1 MLGTPFSDFLGC
13 IRNSED
19 RTMSRSPLLAL
30 GVGAALLIA
39 IAGMAIGSGA
49 AAGLSPAGLS
59 SSDLALISSVVGLIK
74 QDYVHPIAE
83 DRLADDTLKGLL
95 TRLDPHSAYL
105 DEREYREVRDEMS
118 GKFGGIGVEIEDQAG
133 IPMVISPIDGTPAA
147 EAGIQPGDRIIA
159 VDGKGTAGMDA
170 TQVVNAVRGKPG
182 SAVTLTISRNTEKPF
197 DVTLNRSVI
206 QVHTVVSKLQPNGIG
221 YLRISQFEEATP
233 RDLKQ
238 AIATLRQNAGGKLK
252 GLVLDLRN
260 DPGGLLNS
268 AVEVSRDFLDGGTI
282 VSVHGRNRSDDHV
295 YQARAHGDLV
305 PGTPIAVLINGASAS
320 ASEIVTG
327 ALQDLH
333 RATVLGTRSF
343 GKGSVQSIIALNGH
357 GALRLTTGLYY
368 TPSGRSIQGEGI
380 DPDVTVEAPKEE
392 QVTGAMPLRESML
405 HGAFTNPG
413 PLAKTNRGA
422 SENPIP
428 QREEYSAPI
437 RTKVIGTPEDAQLQ
451 AALGYLART
460 TAQRS

>member
-1 MLGTPFSDFLGC
+1 MT
-13 IRNSED
+13 RA
-19 RTMSRSPLLAL
+19 PLLAL
-30 GVGAALLIA
+30 GLSAALLIA
-39 IAGMAIGSGA
+39 IASMAIGSGG
-49 AAGLSPAGLS
+49 AAGLTP
-59 SSDLALISSVVGLIK
+59 SDLALISSVVELVK
-74 QDYVHPIAE
+74 QDYVHPIAD
-83 DRLADDTLKGLL
+83 DRLTQDALKGML

-118 GKFGGIGVEIEDQAG
+118 GKFGGIGVEIEDQVG
-133 IPMVISPIDGTPAA
+133 IPIVISPIDGTPAA
-147 EAGIQPGDRIIA
+147 EAGLQPGDRIVA
-159 VDGKGTAGMDA
+159 VDGKGTDGMDS

-182 SAVTLTISRNTEKPF
+182 SAVTLTISRDKDKPF
-197 DVTLNRSVI
+197 DVTLNRSLI

-221 YLRISQFEEATP
+221 YLRISQFEENTP
-233 RDLKQ
+233 HDLKQ
-238 AIATLRQNAGGKLK
+238 AVATLQQTAGGKLK

-260 DPGGLLNS
+260 DPGGLVNS

-282 VSVHGRNRSDDHV
+282 VSVRGRSRTDDQV
-295 YQARAHGDLV
+295 YKARIHGDLV

-327 ALQDLH
+327 ALQDHH
-333 RATVLGTRSF
+333 RATVLGTQSF

-380 DPDVTVEAPKEE
+380 APDVTVEAPKEE

-405 HGAFTNPG
+405 NGAFTNPG
-413 PLAKTNRGA
+413 PLAKTNGGA
-422 SENPIP
+422 GENPAP
-428 QREEYSAPI
+428 LRADYSAPI
-437 RTKVIGTPEDAQLQ
+437 QTKFIGTPEDAQLQ

>member
-1 MLGTPFSDFLGC
+1 MT
-13 IRNSED
+13 RA
-19 RTMSRSPLLAL
+19 PLLAL
-30 GVGAALLIA
+30 GLSAALLIA
-39 IAGMAIGSGA
+39 IASMAISGG
-49 AAGLSPAGLS
+49 AAGLTP
-59 SSDLALISSVVGLIK
+59 SDLALISSVVELVK
-74 QDYVHPIAE
+74 QDYVHPIAD
-83 DRLADDTLKGLL
+83 DRLTQDALKGML

-133 IPMVISPIDGTPAA
+133 IPIVISPIDGTPAA
-147 EAGIQPGDRIIA
+147 EAGLQPGDRIVA
-159 VDGKGTAGMDA
+159 VDGKGTDGMDA

-182 SAVTLTISRNTEKPF
+182 SVVTLTISRDTDKPF
-197 DVTLNRSVI
+197 DVTLNRSLI
-206 QVHTVVSKLQPNGIG
+206 QVHTIVSKLQPNGIG
-221 YLRISQFEEATP
+221 YLRISQFEENTP
-233 RDLKQ
+233 HDLQQ
-238 AIATLRQNAGGKLK
+238 AIATLQQNAGGKLK

-260 DPGGLLNS
+260 DPGGLVNS

-282 VSVHGRNRSDDHV
+282 VSVRGRSRTDDQV
-295 YQARAHGDLV
+295 YKARTHGDLV
-305 PGTPIAVLINGASAS
+305 PGTPMAVLINGASAS

-327 ALQDLH
+327 ALQDHH
-333 RATVLGTRSF
+333 RATVLGTQSF

-380 DPDVTVEAPKEE
+380 APDVTVEAPKEE

-405 HGAFTNPG
+405 NGAFTNPG
-413 PLAKTNRGA
+413 PLAKTNGGA
-422 SENPIP
+422 GENPAP
-428 QREEYSAPI
+428 QRAAYSAPI
-437 RTKVIGTPEDAQLQ
+437 QTKFIGTPEDAQLQ

>member
-1 MLGTPFSDFLGC
+1 MT
-13 IRNSED
+13 RA
-19 RTMSRSPLLAL
+19 PLLAL
-30 GVGAALLIA
+30 GLSAALLIA
-39 IAGMAIGSGA
+39 IASMAIGSGGA
-49 AAGLSPAGLS
+49 TGLTP
-59 SSDLALISSVVGLIK
+59 SDLALISSVVELVK
-74 QDYVHPIAE
+74 QDYVHPIGD
-83 DRLADDTLKGLL
+83 DRLTHDALKGML

-133 IPMVISPIDGTPAA
+133 IPIVISPIDGTPAA
-147 EAGIQPGDRIIA
+147 EAGLQPGDRIVAI
-159 VDGKGTAGMDA
+159 DGKGTDGMDA

-182 SAVTLTISRNTEKPF
+182 TAITLTISRNTEKPF

-206 QVHTVVSKLQPNGIG
+206 QVHTVVSKSQPNGIG
-221 YLRISQFEEATP
+221 YVRISQFEEDTP

-238 AIATLRQNAGGKLK
+238 AIATLRQDAGGKLK

-260 DPGGLLNS
+260 DPGGLLNA
-268 AVEVSRDFLDGGTI
+268 AVEVSREFLDGGTI
-282 VSVHGRNRSDDHV
+282 VSVHGRSRGDDQV

-305 PGTPIAVLINGASAS
+305 PGTPIAVLINGATAS

-327 ALQDLH
+327 ALQDQH
-333 RATVLGTRSF
+333 RATVLGTQSF
-343 GKGSVQSIIALNGH
+343 GKGSVQSVIALNGH

-380 DPDVTVEAPKEE
+380 APDVTLEAPKEE

-413 PLAKTNRGA
+413 PLAKTNGGA
-422 SENPIP
+422 VENRAS
-428 QREEYSAPI
+428 QREDYSAPI
-437 RTKVIGTPEDAQLQ
+437 QTKFIGTPEDAQLQ
-451 AALGYLART
+451 AALGYIAHT

>member
-1 MLGTPFSDFLGC
+1 MT
-13 IRNSED
+13 
-19 RTMSRSPLLAL
+19 RSPLFAL
-30 GVGAALLIA
+30 SLSAALLIA
-39 IAGMAIGSGA
+39 IAGMSIGSGA
-49 AAGLSPAGLS
+49 SAGLSP
-59 SSDLALISSVVGLIK
+59 SDLALISSVVELVK
-74 QDYVHPIAE
+74 QDYVHPIADDHLTE
-83 DRLADDTLKGLL
+83 DALKGML

-133 IPMVISPIDGTPAA
+133 IPIVISPIDGTPAA
-147 EAGIQPGDRIIA
+147 EAGLQPGDKIVA
-159 VDGKGTAGMDA
+159 VDGKGTDGMDA

-182 SAVTLTISRNTEKPF
+182 SALTLTISRDTEKPF
-197 DVTLNRSVI
+197 DVTLNRSII
-206 QVHTVVSKLQPNGIG
+206 QIHTVVSKLQPNGIG
-221 YLRISQFEEATP
+221 YLRISQFEEDTP

-238 AIATLRQNAGGKLK
+238 AITTLQQNAGGKLK

-282 VSVHGRNRSDDHV
+282 VSVRGRNRSDDHV
-295 YQARAHGDLV
+295 YNARSHGDLV

-327 ALQDLH
+327 ALQDHH

-368 TPSGRSIQGEGI
+368 TPSGRSIQGDGI
-380 DPDVTVEAPKEE
+380 APDVTVEAPKDE
-392 QVTGAMPLRESML
+392 QVTGVMPLRESML

-413 PLAKTNRGA
+413 SLAKTNSGA
-422 SENPIP
+422 SENLAP
-428 QREEYSAPI
+428 QRKEYSAPI
-437 RTKVIGTPEDAQLQ
+437 KTKIIGTPEDAQLQ
-451 AALGYLART
+451 AALGYLARA

>member
-1 MLGTPFSDFLGC
+1 MT
-13 IRNSED
+13 
-19 RTMSRSPLLAL
+19 RSPLLAL
-30 GVGAALLIA
+30 GLSAALLVV
-39 IAGMAIGSGA
+39 IAGMAIGSSA
-49 AAGLSPAGLS
+49 TAGLSP
-59 SSDLALISSVVGLIK
+59 SDLALISSVMELVK
-74 QDYVHPIAE
+74 QDYVHPIPE
-83 DRLADDTLKGLL
+83 DRLTQDALKGML

-105 DEREYREVRDEMS
+105 DEREYREVRDDMS

-133 IPMVISPIDGTPAA
+133 IPIVISPIDGTPAA
-147 EAGIQPGDRIIA
+147 EAGLQPGDRIVA
-159 VDGKGTAGMDA
+159 VDGKGTDGMDA

-182 SAVTLTISRNTEKPF
+182 SAITLTISRETERPF

-206 QVHTVVSKLQPNGIG
+206 QVHTVVSKLQPSGIG
-221 YLRISQFEEATP
+221 YLRISQFEQDTP

-238 AIATLRQNAGGKLK
+238 AITTLQQDAGGKLK

-282 VSVHGRNRSDDHV
+282 VSVRGRNRSDDQV
-295 YQARAHGDLV
+295 YKARAHGDLV
-305 PGTPIAVLINGASAS
+305 PGTPIAVIINGASAS

-327 ALQDLH
+327 ALQDHH
-333 RATVLGTRSF
+333 RAIVLGTRSF

-380 DPDVTVEAPKEE
+380 TPDVTMEAPKDE

-413 PLAKTNRGA
+413 PLAKTNGGA
-422 SENPIP
+422 SENPAP

-437 RTKVIGTPEDAQLQ
+437 KTKLIGTPEDAQLQ
-451 AALGYLART
+451 EALGYLART

>member
-1 MLGTPFSDFLGC
+1 M
-13 IRNSED
+13 R
-19 RTMSRSPLLAL
+19 RSRLLVFGL
-30 GVGAALLIA
+30 GAALLTA
-39 IAGMAIGSGA
+39 IVGMAVGSGA
-49 AAGLSPAGLS
+49 AAGL
-59 SSDLALISSVVGLIK
+59 SSDLALISSVIEVVK

-83 DRLADDTLKGLL
+83 DRLTQDALKGML
-95 TRLDPHSAYL
+95 TRLDPHSSYM
-105 DEREYREVRDEMS
+105 DEREYRNARDEIS

-133 IPMVISPIDGTPAA
+133 IPIVISPIDGTPAA
-147 EAGIQPGDRIIA
+147 EAGLQPGDRIVA
-159 VDGKGTAGMDA
+159 VDGKGTDGMDA

-182 SAVTLTISRNTEKPF
+182 SVVTLTISRDTEKPF
-197 DVTLNRSVI
+197 DVPLNRTTI

-221 YLRISQFEEATP
+221 YLRISQFGQDTP

-238 AIATLRQNAGGKLK
+238 AIATLKQNAGEKLK

-282 VSVHGRNRSDDHV
+282 VSVRGRNRSDDHV
-295 YQARAHGDLV
+295 YEARAHGDLV

-327 ALQDLH
+327 ALQDHH

-368 TPSGRSIQGEGI
+368 TPTGRSIQGEGI
-380 DPDVTVEAPKEE
+380 APDVTVEAPKDE

-413 PLAKTNRGA
+413 SLGKTNGQA
-422 SENPIP
+422 SEKPASL
-428 QREEYSAPI
+428 REQYSAPI
-437 RTKVIGTPEDAQLQ
+437 KTKLIGTPEDAQLQ
-451 AALGYLART
+451 AALGYLTRT

>member
-1 MLGTPFSDFLGC
+1 MT
-13 IRNSED
+13 
-19 RTMSRSPLLAL
+19 RSPLFAL
-30 GVGAALLIA
+30 SLSAALLIA
-39 IAGMAIGSGA
+39 IAGMSIGSGA
-49 AAGLSPAGLS
+49 SAGLSP
-59 SSDLALISSVVGLIK
+59 SDFALISSVAELVK
-74 QDYVHPIAE
+74 QDYVHPIAD
-83 DRLADDTLKGLL
+83 DRLTQDALKGML

-133 IPMVISPIDGTPAA
+133 IPIVISPIDGTPAA
-147 EAGIQPGDRIIA
+147 EAGLQPGDRIVA
-159 VDGKGTAGMDA
+159 VDGKGTDGMDA

-182 SAVTLTISRNTEKPF
+182 SALTLTISRDTEKPF

-206 QVHTVVSKLQPNGIG
+206 QIHTVVSKLQPNGIG
-221 YLRISQFEEATP
+221 YLRISQFEEDTP

-238 AIATLRQNAGGKLK
+238 AIITLQQNAGGKLK

-282 VSVHGRNRSDDHV
+282 VSVRGRNRSDDHV
-295 YQARAHGDLV
+295 YNARAHGDLV

-327 ALQDLH
+327 ALQDRH

-368 TPSGRSIQGEGI
+368 TPSGRSIQGDGI
-380 DPDVTVEAPKEE
+380 APDVTVEAPKDE
-392 QVTGAMPLRESML
+392 QVTGVMPLRESML

-413 PLAKTNRGA
+413 SLAETNSGA
-422 SENPIP
+422 SENLAP
-428 QREEYSAPI
+428 QRKEYSAPI
-437 RTKVIGTPEDAQLQ
+437 KTKIIGTPEDAQLQ
-451 AALGYLART
+451 AALGYLARA

>member
-1 MLGTPFSDFLGC
+1 MT
-13 IRNSED
+13 RA
-19 RTMSRSPLLAL
+19 PLLAL
-30 GVGAALLIA
+30 GLSAALLIA
-39 IAGMAIGSGA
+39 IASMAIGSGG
-49 AAGLSPAGLS
+49 AAGLAP
-59 SSDLALISSVVGLIK
+59 SDLALISSVVELVK
-74 QDYVHPIAE
+74 QDYVHPIAD
-83 DRLADDTLKGLL
+83 DRLTQDALKGML

-118 GKFGGIGVEIEDQAG
+118 GKFGGIGVEIEDQVG
-133 IPMVISPIDGTPAA
+133 IPIVISPIDGTPAA
-147 EAGIQPGDRIIA
+147 EAGLQPGDRIVA
-159 VDGKGTAGMDA
+159 VDGKGTDGMDS

-182 SAVTLTISRNTEKPF
+182 SAVTLTISRDKDKPF
-197 DVTLNRSVI
+197 DVTLNRSLI

-221 YLRISQFEEATP
+221 YLRISQFEENTP
-233 RDLKQ
+233 HDLKQ
-238 AIATLRQNAGGKLK
+238 AVATLQQTAGGKLK

-260 DPGGLLNS
+260 DPGGLVNS

-282 VSVHGRNRSDDHV
+282 VSVRGRSRTDDQV
-295 YQARAHGDLV
+295 YKARIHGDLV

-327 ALQDLH
+327 ALQDHH
-333 RATVLGTRSF
+333 RATVLGTQSF

-380 DPDVTVEAPKEE
+380 APDVTVEAPKEE

-405 HGAFTNPG
+405 NGAFTNPG
-413 PLAKTNRGA
+413 PLAKTNGGA
-422 SENPIP
+422 GENPAP
-428 QREEYSAPI
+428 LRADYSAPI
-437 RTKVIGTPEDAQLQ
+437 QTKFIGTPEDAQLQ